1 MFRSIA
7 LWLTSVVFLVE
18 GGSTIARTRSRQ
30 APAAPATSSTAAH
43 SPSAADRGATYYALE
58 RSAIRETTKYADHT
72 TAVSERGEKGRI
84 RTRLF
89 DVGGNQQAAVDS
101 PSGTLDAASA
111 RLTVGKIDRIET
123 EYEDGFVAVT
133 SHVASNGQAVQFT
146 RLYQNGVDVGRIGW
160 YPQSQKLLWRFP
172 GLTTGVITEKVLDHE
187 RGGKWPFQPD
197 MAWGNVQA
205 IAFYRMHTAMKE
217 QAALARNGSL
227 ARVANFFFPKV
238 QANEPGCDYLHW
250 LDNSIVRPCC
260 DIHDRCYAKYG
271 CTAQTWWQWWSS
283 WKCDFC
289 NMSVVWCFNTL
300 TVLNPCDYEKLYC

>member
-18 GGSTIARTRSRQ
+18 GGSTIARSRSRQ

-43 SPSAADRGATYYALE
+43 SPSAAHRGATYYALE
-58 RSAIRETTKYADHT
+58 RSAIRQTTKYADHT
-72 TAVSERGEKGRI
+72 TAVSERDQKGRI

-133 SHVASNGQAVQFT
+133 SPATSNGQAVQFT

-187 RGGKWPFQPD
+187 PGGKWPFQPD
-197 MAWGNVQA
+197 MACSTAEGN
-205 IAFYRMHTAMKE
+205 
-217 QAALARNGSL
+217 
-227 ARVANFFFPKV
+227 
-238 QANEPGCDYLHW
+238 
-250 LDNSIVRPCC
+250 
-260 DIHDRCYAKYG
+260 DRWAE
-271 CTAQTWWQWWSS
+271 
-283 WKCDFC
+283 
-289 NMSVVWCFNTL
+289 N
-300 TVLNPCDYEKLYC
+300 

>member
-7 LWLTSVVFLVE
+7 LCLTSVVFLVE
-18 GGSTIARTRSRQ
+18 GGSTIARSRSQ
-30 APAAPATSSTAAH
+30 PAPAAPATSSSAAH
-43 SPSAADRGATYYALE
+43 SSAGADRGATYYALE
-58 RSAIRETTKYADHT
+58 RSAIRETTKYADST
-72 TAVSERGEKGRI
+72 SAVSERDQKGRI

-101 PSGTLDAASA
+101 PAGALDTANA
-111 RLTVGKIDRIET
+111 RLKLGKIDRIET

-187 RGGKWPFQPD
+187 PGGKWPFQPD

-217 QAALARNGSL
+217 QAALAREGSL
-227 ARVANFFFPKV
+227 APVANFFVPKV
-238 QANEPGCDYLHW
+238 QANEPGCDDLHW

-289 NMSVVWCFNTL
+289 NMNVVWCFNTL
-300 TVLNPCDYEKLYC
+300 TTLNPCDYEKLYC